1 MKEVLVLATRTGE
14 QMADSL
20 VKLNQRSDLVNMK
33 RVSVSRKKFSNGE
46 VYTRVCDNIRRKNV
60 YVVMSGYSFEDW
72 SINDTFVETLVL
84 LDACKRADVASIT
97 LICPCFPYIRQDK
110 KQQSREPI
118 SAKVMAGCIE
128 KYVNRVAVVD
138 SHFSQFQGFFDIP
151 VDNLYCVYGFCH
163 YIADNYL
170 GQLGQNRDMYVLV
183 SPDGGG
189 AKRIEHYAR
198 LLEMNHVIMNKKRDY
213 TKSNS
218 VISTELYNE
227 SETNMLEGKYAIVI
241 DDIIDS
247 AGTINESCKTL
258 DRYGIEGYILVATHG
273 IFSKPAMERINANE
287 KILAVLVSDSVPVP
301 KESLS
306 EKVHTVSIASLLHHY
321 ITELET
327 EGSVSALFE
336 DIPIFNC
343 RDKTVTDNEIVP
355 RSLKRTPCSD
365 VDVTVHNPLQDIR

>member
-14 QMADSL
+14 PIAESL
-20 VKLNQRSDLVNMK
+20 IKQNNGSDLVSMK

-46 VYTRVCDNIRRKNV
+46 VYTRVCENIRRKNV

-72 SINDTFVETLVL
+72 SINDTFMETLLL

-118 SAKVMAGCIE
+118 SAKVVAGCIE
-128 KYVNRVAVVD
+128 KYVNRVAIID

-151 VDNLYCVYGFCH
+151 VDNLYCIYAFCH
-163 YIADNYL
+163 YIADVYL
-170 GQLGQNRDMYVLV
+170 GKCGECRDDYVLV

-198 LLEMNHVIMNKKRDY
+198 LLEMNHVVMNKKRDY

-227 SETNMLEGKYAIVI
+227 SEINILKGKYAIVI

-258 DRYGIEGYILVATHG
+258 DRYEMKGYILVATHG
-273 IFSKPAMERINANE
+273 IFSKPAMERIDGNE

-301 KESLS
+301 KENLS
-306 EKVHTVSIASLLHHY
+306 DKVHIVSVASLLHHY

-336 DIPIFNC
+336 DTPIFIDEKVSAC
-343 RDKTVTDNEIVP
+343 ADA
-355 RSLKRTPCSD
+355 SLVET
-365 VDVTVHNPLQDIR
+365 Q